1 MDGYDSA
8 TYGDRIADI
17 YDSSVELPAD
27 TGEAAAFLA
36 ELAGS
41 GPVLELTRSNVAW
54 PIWTLTAAT
63 SVRHSAGSGWV
74 RSWWTI
80 QAGEA
85 RVSPTASKRSSR
97 VA

>member
-63 SVRHSAGSGWV
+63 SVRHSAGKLSP
-74 RSWWTI
+74 
-80 QAGEA
+80 AGFW
-85 RVSPTASKRSSR
+85 RQSNSPYRAAEISPA
-97 VA
+97 VVG